1 MAAWN
6 GNRLASSTVLGGT
19 VGTKKK
25 RHDKQMADTHVIY
38 CVAMR

>member
-19 VGTKKK
+19 VGTEKK
-25 RHDKQMADTHVIY
+25 RHDKQMAETYIIY
-38 CVAMR
+38 CVELR